1 MRAILILSFAVT
13 TAIVSTSAFA
23 AGEGTT
29 KPAQNLIRILP
40 APKPVVSA
48 PVVQIKQGLPVTRQI
63 VPEAAGP
70 DPVPQAPAPIP
81 AVKAAAPAVPE
92 LTGTLRPEVPTA
104 AAAAPPADQP
114 VEPKIAEK
122 PADAPQL
129 VEGDAAPAPQAE
141 EQAAPQPAPVAPI
154 LTVKPRKKFVRYY
167 KPRVRYYQP
176 RVRYSSSYGY
186 GGCE

>member
-48 PVVQIKQGLPVTRQI
+48 PVVQIKQDLPVTRQI

-92 LTGTLRPEVPTA
+92 LTGTLRPPQRSALPA
-104 AAAAPPADQP
+104 AAFRSVQELRGQQP
-114 VEPKIAEK
+114 
-122 PADAPQL
+122 
-129 VEGDAAPAPQAE
+129 
-141 EQAAPQPAPVAPI
+141 
-154 LTVKPRKKFVRYY
+154 
-167 KPRVRYYQP
+167 
-176 RVRYSSSYGY
+176 
-186 GGCE
+186 